1 MSTLGTGEVVPMDFK
16 ASPKDFRLSLIVSR
30 KKDSRLYSSSLQ
42 EVWIDGLMLR
52 KVFNLLG
59 IPLVLTVMNTEDL
72 EDGLNGG

>member
-1 MSTLGTGEVVPMDFK
+1 MKEIGGDEPM
-16 ASPKDFRLSLIVSR
+16 ASKESSREFRLSLIVSR
-30 KKDSRLYSSSLQ
+30 RVDSMEYSSSLQ